1 MSERMKRLF
10 VFFLLV
16 LWGCSQ
22 ESAVDSAKSSTF
34 VRYFNGSFE
43 DEAQAL
49 LETADKG
56 LVIMANTNFDG
67 FNRVNLIKT
76 DEFGNLLWQR
86 FYPDPQ
92 TTTTTSYS
100 GYGIS
105 LTPAG
110 GYVIVGEAIK
120 STSARLLIITT
131 DAEGNTPVIKPMDN
145 LSTRKGISVAVNP
158 AGNFLVV
165 SSVSSEPSVNL
176 ILSEFSNTSLEP
188 TWTRMYGAGALT
200 ENSLP
205 NKLFTD
211 AQGAAYWGGTVLKAN
226 QKSSMRFI
234 KTPPNSPNVLFDL
247 TLGKPTDTEFS
258 GDMIRYGNNFAFIG
272 TSQTGIDTETN
283 SITVRRVTESGTQIF
298 SRGYQIIDSKELLTG
313 EITGNSLSVAQDGGL
328 VLLGTIGI
336 GPPGTISTNTNY
348 CLIKI
353 DGFGNTKAVWTKI
366 IGGRFNENGK
376 AIITTRDGGH
386 VILGTTNLANV
397 NTLLL
402 MKVDKDG
409 NIPGL

>member
-1 MSERMKRLF
+1 MNRLF

-56 LVIMANTNFDG
+56 LVILANTNFDSKK
-67 FNRVNLIKT
+67 RVNLIKT
-76 DEFGNLLWQR
+76 DEFGNLIWQK
-86 FYPDPQ
+86 FYPE
-92 TTTTTSYS
+92 TEIANTSYS
-100 GYGIS
+100 GYSIS
-105 LTPAG
+105 LTPSG
-110 GYVIVGEAIK
+110 GYVIVGEKIQGTAP
-120 STSARLLIITT
+120 SLLIITT
-131 DAEGNTPVIKPMDN
+131 DADGNSPVENTMT
-145 LSTRKGISVAVNP
+145 LSNRKGLGVAVNST
-158 AGNFLVV
+158 GNFLVV
-165 SSVSSEPSVNL
+165 SSISSQPSFNIV
-176 ILSEFSNTSLEP
+176 LSEFSKTSLNP
-188 TWTRMYGAGALT
+188 IWSRTYGAGALT

-205 NKLFTD
+205 NKLFVD
-211 AQGAAYWGGTVLKAN
+211 AQDVAYWGGTVLKTN

-258 GDMIRYGNNFAFIG
+258 GDMIRYGNNFAFVG
-272 TSQTGIDTETN
+272 TTRTEPYKD

-298 SRGYQIIDSKELLTG
+298 SRAYKITGNTFTG
-313 EITGNSLSVAQDGGL
+313 EIVGNSLCVAQDGGL
-328 VLLGTIGI
+328 VLLGTISLGV
-336 GPPGTISTNTNY
+336 PNTPSTNTNY
-348 CLIKI
+348 SLIKI
-353 DGFGNTKAVWTKI
+353 DGFGNATPVWTKI
-366 IGGRFNENGK
+366 IGGRFNDKGK
-376 AIITTRDGGH
+376 SIITTSDGGH
-386 VILGTTNLANV
+386 VILGTTSLANV
-397 NTLLL
+397 NSLLL

>member
-1 MSERMKRLF
+1 MNRLF

-56 LVIMANTNFDG
+56 LIILANTNFDG

-76 DEFGNLLWQR
+76 DEFGNLLWQK
-86 FYPDPQ
+86 FYPETVS
-92 TTTTTSYS
+92 TTISYS

-105 LTPAG
+105 LTPSG
-110 GYVIVGEAIK
+110 GYVIVGEKIEVTNGA
-120 STSARLLIITT
+120 SLHMITT
-131 DAEGNTPVIKPMDN
+131 DADGNSPVYNTMT
-145 LSTRKGISVAVNP
+145 LSNRKGLGVAVNS

-165 SSVSSEPSVNL
+165 SSISSQPSLNIV
-176 ILSEFSNTSLEP
+176 LSEFSKTSLNP
-188 TWTRMYGAGALT
+188 IWSRTYGAGALT
-200 ENSLP
+200 DNSLP
-205 NKLFTD
+205 NKLFVD
-211 AQGAAYWGGTVLKAN
+211 AQDLAYWGGTVLKVN

-234 KTPPNSPNVLFDL
+234 KTPPDSPNVLFDL

-272 TSQTGIDTETN
+272 TSQTGID
-283 SITVRRVTESGTQIF
+283 SITVRRVTESGIQIF
-298 SRGYQIIDSKELLTG
+298 SRGYSIKQEDSKELLTG
-313 EITGNSLSVAQDGGL
+313 EIQGNSLAVAQDGGL
-328 VLLGTIGI
+328 VLLGTVGI
-336 GPPGTISTNTNY
+336 GPPGTVSTNTNY

-353 DGFGNTKAVWTKI
+353 DGFGNATPVWTKI
-366 IGGRFNENGK
+366 LGGRFNDRGK
-376 AIITTRDGGH
+376 AIITTSDGGH
-386 VILGTTNLANV
+386 VILGTTSLANV
-397 NTLLL
+397 KSLLL

>member
-1 MSERMKRLF
+1 MNRLF

-16 LWGCSQ
+16 LWGCSK

-56 LVIMANTNFDG
+56 LVILANTNFDSKK
-67 FNRVNLIKT
+67 RVNLIKT
-76 DEFGNLLWQR
+76 DEFGNLIWQK
-86 FYPDPQ
+86 FYPE
-92 TTTTTSYS
+92 TEIANTSYS
-100 GYGIS
+100 GYSIS
-105 LTPAG
+105 LTPSG
-110 GYVIVGEAIK
+110 GYVIVGEKIQGTAP
-120 STSARLLIITT
+120 SLLIITT
-131 DAEGNTPVIKPMDN
+131 DADGNSPVENTMT
-145 LSTRKGISVAVNP
+145 LSNRKGLGVAVNST
-158 AGNFLVV
+158 GNFLVV
-165 SSVSSEPSVNL
+165 SSISSQPSFNIV
-176 ILSEFSNTSLEP
+176 LSEFSKTSLNP
-188 TWTRMYGAGALT
+188 IWSRTYGAGALNPG
-200 ENSLP
+200 NSLP
-205 NKLFTD
+205 NKLFVD
-211 AQGAAYWGGTVLKAN
+211 AQDVAYWGGTVIKTN

-272 TSQTGIDTETN
+272 TSQTGTD
-283 SITVRRVTESGTQIF
+283 SITVRRVTESGIQIF
-298 SRGYQIIDSKELLTG
+298 SRGYLIKQEDSKELLTG
-313 EITGNSLSVAQDGGL
+313 EIRGNSLTVAQDGGL

-336 GPPGTISTNTNY
+336 GPRGTVSTNTNY

-353 DGFGNTKAVWTKI
+353 DGFGNATPVWTKI
-366 IGGRFNENGK
+366 IGGRFNDSGK
-376 AIITTRDGGH
+376 SIITTSDGGH
-386 VILGTTNLANV
+386 VILGTTSLANV
-397 NTLLL
+397 NSLLL

>member
-1 MSERMKRLF
+1 MNRLF
-10 VFFLLV
+10 VIFLLV

-76 DEFGNLLWQR
+76 DEFGNLIWQK
-86 FYPDPQ
+86 FYPE
-92 TTTTTSYS
+92 TEIANTSYS
-100 GYGIS
+100 GYSIS
-105 LTPAG
+105 LTPSG
-110 GYVIVGEAIK
+110 GYVIVGEKIQGTAP
-120 STSARLLIITT
+120 SLLIITT
-131 DAEGNTPVIKPMDN
+131 DADGNSPVENTMT
-145 LSTRKGISVAVNP
+145 LSNRKGLGVAVNS

-165 SSVSSEPSVNL
+165 SSISSQPSLNIV
-176 ILSEFSNTSLEP
+176 LSEFSKTSLNP
-188 TWTRMYGAGALT
+188 IWSRTYGAGALT
-200 ENSLP
+200 DNSLP
-205 NKLFTD
+205 NKLFVD
-211 AQGAAYWGGTVLKAN
+211 AQDVAYWGGTVLKGN

-247 TLGKPTDTEFS
+247 TLGTPTDTEFS

-272 TSQTGIDTETN
+272 TSQTGTDNT
-283 SITVRRVTESGTQIF
+283 SITVRRVTESGIQIF
-298 SRGYQIIDSKELLTG
+298 SQGYSIKQEDSKELLTG
-313 EITGNSLSVAQDGGL
+313 EIRGNSLAVAQDGGL

-336 GPPGTISTNTNY
+336 GSPGTVSTNTNY

-353 DGFGNTKAVWTKI
+353 DGFGNATPVWTKI
-366 IGGRFNENGK
+366 IGGRFNDRGK
-376 AIITTRDGGH
+376 SIITTSDGGH
-386 VILGTTNLANV
+386 VILGTTTLANV
-397 NTLLL
+397 NSLLL

>member
-1 MSERMKRLF
+1 MNRLV
-10 VFFLLV
+10 VFFLLI

-34 VRYFNGSFE
+34 IRYFNGSFE

-49 LETADKG
+49 LETADNG
-56 LVIMANTNFDG
+56 LVIMANTNFKG

-76 DEFGNLLWQR
+76 DEFGNLLWQK
-86 FYPDPQ
+86 FYPE
-92 TTTTTSYS
+92 TESTTTSYS
-100 GYGIS
+100 GYSIS
-105 LTPAG
+105 LTPSG
-110 GYVIVGEAIK
+110 GYVIVGEKIEVTTTTKLPAK
-120 STSARLLIITT
+120 LLIITT

-205 NKLFTD
+205 NKLFVD

-272 TSQTGIDTETN
+272 TSQTGTD
-283 SITVRRVTESGTQIF
+283 SITVRRVTESGIQIF
-298 SRGYQIIDSKELLTG
+298 SRGYLIKQEDSKELLTG
-313 EITGNSLSVAQDGGL
+313 ELRGNSLTVAQDGGL

-353 DGFGNTKAVWTKI
+353 DGFGNTKPVWTKI

-397 NTLLL
+397 NSLLL

>member
-1 MSERMKRLF
+1 MNRLF

-56 LVIMANTNFDG
+56 LVILANTNFDSKK
-67 FNRVNLIKT
+67 RVNLIKT
-76 DEFGNLLWQR
+76 DEFGNLIWQK
-86 FYPDPQ
+86 FYPE
-92 TTTTTSYS
+92 TEIANTSYS
-100 GYGIS
+100 GYSIS
-105 LTPAG
+105 LTPSG
-110 GYVIVGEAIK
+110 GYVIVGEKIQGTAP
-120 STSARLLIITT
+120 SLLIITT
-131 DAEGNTPVIKPMDN
+131 DADGNSPVENTMT
-145 LSTRKGISVAVNP
+145 LSNRKGLGVAVNST
-158 AGNFLVV
+158 GNFLVV
-165 SSVSSEPSVNL
+165 SSISSQPSFNIV
-176 ILSEFSNTSLEP
+176 LSEFSKTSLNP
-188 TWTRMYGAGALT
+188 IWSRTYGAGALT

-205 NKLFTD
+205 NKLFVD
-211 AQGAAYWGGTVLKAN
+211 AQDVAYWGGTVLKTN

-272 TSQTGIDTETN
+272 TTRTEPYKD

-298 SRGYQIIDSKELLTG
+298 SRAYKITGNTFTG
-313 EITGNSLSVAQDGGL
+313 EIVGNSLCVAQDGGL
-328 VLLGTIGI
+328 VLLGTISLGV
-336 GPPGTISTNTNY
+336 PNTPSTNTNY
-348 CLIKI
+348 SLIKI
-353 DGFGNTKAVWTKI
+353 DGFGNATPVWTKI
-366 IGGRFNENGK
+366 IGGRFNDKGK
-376 AIITTRDGGH
+376 SIITTSDGGH
-386 VILGTTNLANV
+386 VILGTTSLANV
-397 NTLLL
+397 NSLLL

>member
-1 MSERMKRLF
+1 MNRLF
-10 VFFLLV
+10 VIFLLV

-34 VRYFNGSFE
+34 IRYFNGSFE

-56 LVIMANTNFDG
+56 LIILANTNFDG

-76 DEFGNLLWQR
+76 DEFGNLLWQK
-86 FYPDPQ
+86 FYPETDS
-92 TTTTTSYS
+92 TNTSYS

-105 LTPAG
+105 LTPSG
-110 GYVIVGEAIK
+110 GYVIVGEKIQGTTTKLPAK
-120 STSARLLIITT
+120 LLIITT
-131 DAEGNTPVIKPMDN
+131 DAEGNTPVIKTMDN

-158 AGNFLVV
+158 AENFLIV
-165 SSVSSEPSVNL
+165 SSISSQPSLNIV
-176 ILSEFSNTSLEP
+176 LSEFSKTSLNP
-188 TWTRMYGAGALT
+188 IWSRTYGAGALT

-205 NKLFTD
+205 NKLFVD
-211 AQGAAYWGGTVLKAN
+211 AQDMAYWGGTVLKTN

-247 TLGKPTDTEFS
+247 TLGKPTDAEFS

-272 TSQTGIDTETN
+272 TSQTGTDST
-283 SITVRRVTESGTQIF
+283 SITVRRVTESGIQIF
-298 SRGYQIIDSKELLTG
+298 SRGYSIKQEASKELLTG
-313 EITGNSLSVAQDGGL
+313 EIQGNSLAVAQDGGL
-328 VLLGTIGI
+328 VLLGTVGI
-336 GPPGTISTNTNY
+336 GPPGTVSTNTNY

-353 DGFGNTKAVWTKI
+353 DGFGNATPVWTKI
-366 IGGRFNENGK
+366 IGGRFNDRGK
-376 AIITTRDGGH
+376 AIITTSDGGH
-386 VILGTTNLANV
+386 VILGTTTLANV
-397 NTLLL
+397 KSLLL

>member
-1 MSERMKRLF
+1 MNRLF

-56 LVIMANTNFDG
+56 LIIMANTNFDG

-76 DEFGNLLWQR
+76 DEFGNLLWQK
-86 FYPDPQ
+86 FYPDKESVTP
-92 TTTTTSYS
+92 SYS

-105 LTPAG
+105 LTPSG
-110 GYVIVGEAIK
+110 GYVIVGEKIDGTA
-120 STSARLLIITT
+120 SSLLIITT
-131 DAEGNTPVIKPMDN
+131 DADGNSPVYNTMT
-145 LSTRKGISVAVNP
+145 LSNRKGLGVAVNS

-165 SSVSSEPSVNL
+165 SSISSQPSLNI
-176 ILSEFSNTSLEP
+176 ILSEFSKTSLNP
-188 TWTRMYGAGALT
+188 IWSRTYGAGVLT

-205 NKLFTD
+205 NKLFVD
-211 AQGAAYWGGTVLKAN
+211 AQDVAYWGGTVLKGN

-247 TLGKPTDTEFS
+247 TLGNPTDTEFS

-272 TSQTGIDTETN
+272 TSQTGTDNTN
-283 SITVRRVTESGTQIF
+283 ITVRRVTESGIQIF
-298 SRGYQIIDSKELLTG
+298 SQGYSIKQEDSKELLTG
-313 EITGNSLSVAQDGGL
+313 EIRGNSLSVAQDGGL

-336 GPPGTISTNTNY
+336 GPPGTVSTNTNY

-353 DGFGNTKAVWTKI
+353 DGFGNAKPVWTKI
-366 IGGRFNENGK
+366 IGGRFNDSGK
-376 AIITTRDGGH
+376 SIITTSDGGH
-386 VILGTTNLANV
+386 VILGTTSLANV
-397 NTLLL
+397 KSLLL

>member
-1 MSERMKRLF
+1 MNRLV

-56 LVIMANTNFDG
+56 LVILANTNFDSKK
-67 FNRVNLIKT
+67 RVNLIKT
-76 DEFGNLLWQR
+76 DEFGNLIWQK
-86 FYPDPQ
+86 FYPE
-92 TTTTTSYS
+92 TEIANTSYS
-100 GYGIS
+100 GYSIS
-105 LTPAG
+105 LTPSG
-110 GYVIVGEAIK
+110 GYVIVGEKIQGTAP
-120 STSARLLIITT
+120 SLLIITT
-131 DAEGNTPVIKPMDN
+131 DADGNSPVENTMT
-145 LSTRKGISVAVNP
+145 LSNRKGLGVAVNST
-158 AGNFLVV
+158 GNFLVV
-165 SSVSSEPSVNL
+165 SSISSQPSFNIV
-176 ILSEFSNTSLEP
+176 LSEFSKTSLNP
-188 TWTRMYGAGALT
+188 IWSRTYGAGALNPG
-200 ENSLP
+200 NSLP
-205 NKLFTD
+205 NKLFVD
-211 AQGAAYWGGTVLKAN
+211 AQDVAYWGGTVIKTN

-272 TSQTGIDTETN
+272 TSQTGTD
-283 SITVRRVTESGTQIF
+283 SITVRRVTESGIQIF
-298 SRGYQIIDSKELLTG
+298 SRGYLIKQEDSKELLTG
-313 EITGNSLSVAQDGGL
+313 EIRGNSLTVAQDGGL

-336 GPPGTISTNTNY
+336 GPRGTVSTNTNY

-353 DGFGNTKAVWTKI
+353 DGFGNATPVWTKI
-366 IGGRFNENGK
+366 IGGRFNDSGK
-376 AIITTRDGGH
+376 SIITTSDGGH
-386 VILGTTNLANV
+386 VILGTTTLANV
-397 NTLLL
+397 NSLLL

>member
-1 MSERMKRLF
+1 MNRLF

-16 LWGCSQ
+16 LWGCSK

-56 LVIMANTNFDG
+56 LVILANTNFDSKK
-67 FNRVNLIKT
+67 RVNLIKT
-76 DEFGNLLWQR
+76 DEFGNLIWQK
-86 FYPDPQ
+86 FYPE
-92 TTTTTSYS
+92 TEIANTSYS
-100 GYGIS
+100 GYSIS
-105 LTPAG
+105 LTPSG
-110 GYVIVGEAIK
+110 GYVIVGEKIQGTAP
-120 STSARLLIITT
+120 SLLIITT
-131 DAEGNTPVIKPMDN
+131 DADGNSPVENTMT
-145 LSTRKGISVAVNP
+145 LSNRKGLGVAVNST
-158 AGNFLVV
+158 GNFLVV
-165 SSVSSEPSVNL
+165 SSISSQPSFNIV
-176 ILSEFSNTSLEP
+176 LSEFSKTSLNP
-188 TWTRMYGAGALT
+188 IWSRTYGAGALNPG
-200 ENSLP
+200 NSLP
-205 NKLFTD
+205 NKLFVD
-211 AQGAAYWGGTVLKAN
+211 AQDVAYWGGTVIKTN

-272 TSQTGIDTETN
+272 TSQTGTD
-283 SITVRRVTESGTQIF
+283 SITVRRVTESGIQIF
-298 SRGYQIIDSKELLTG
+298 SRGYLIKQEDSKELLTG
-313 EITGNSLSVAQDGGL
+313 EIRGNSLTVAQDGGL

-336 GPPGTISTNTNY
+336 GPRGTVSTNTNY

-353 DGFGNTKAVWTKI
+353 DGFGNATPVWTKI
-366 IGGRFNENGK
+366 IGGRFNDSGK
-376 AIITTRDGGH
+376 SIITTSDGGH
-386 VILGTTNLANV
+386 VILGTTTLANV
-397 NTLLL
+397 NSLLL

>member
-1 MSERMKRLF
+1 MNRLF

-56 LVIMANTNFDG
+56 LVILANTNFDSKK
-67 FNRVNLIKT
+67 RVNLIKT
-76 DEFGNLLWQR
+76 DEFGNLIWQK
-86 FYPDPQ
+86 FYPE
-92 TTTTTSYS
+92 TEIANTSYS
-100 GYGIS
+100 GYSIS
-105 LTPAG
+105 LTPSG
-110 GYVIVGEAIK
+110 GYVIVGEKIQGTAP
-120 STSARLLIITT
+120 SLLIITT
-131 DAEGNTPVIKPMDN
+131 DADGNSPVENTMT
-145 LSTRKGISVAVNP
+145 LSNRKGLGVAVNST
-158 AGNFLVV
+158 GNFLVV
-165 SSVSSEPSVNL
+165 SSISSQPSFNIV
-176 ILSEFSNTSLEP
+176 LSEFSKTSLNP
-188 TWTRMYGAGALT
+188 IWSRTYGAGALT

-205 NKLFTD
+205 NKLFVD
-211 AQGAAYWGGTVLKAN
+211 AQDVAYWGGTVLKTN

-258 GDMIRYGNNFAFIG
+258 GDMIRYGNNFAFVG
-272 TSQTGIDTETN
+272 TTRTEPYKD

-298 SRGYQIIDSKELLTG
+298 SRAYRITGNTFTG
-313 EITGNSLSVAQDGGL
+313 EIVGNSLCVAQDGGL
-328 VLLGTIGI
+328 VLLGTISLGV
-336 GPPGTISTNTNY
+336 PNTPSTNTNY
-348 CLIKI
+348 SLIKI
-353 DGFGNTKAVWTKI
+353 DGFGNATPVWTKI
-366 IGGRFNENGK
+366 IGGRFNDKGK
-376 AIITTRDGGH
+376 SIITTSDGGH
-386 VILGTTNLANV
+386 VILGTTSLANV
-397 NTLLL
+397 NSLLL

>member
-1 MSERMKRLF
+1 MNRLV

-22 ESAVDSAKSSTF
+22 ESAVDSAKSPTF

-56 LVIMANTNFDG
+56 LVILANTNFGG
-67 FNRVNLIKT
+67 FKRVNLIKT
-76 DEFGNLLWQR
+76 DEFGNLLWQK
-86 FYPDPQ
+86 FYPETPAPE
-92 TTTTTSYS
+92 TSYS

-105 LTPAG
+105 LTPSG
-110 GYVIVGEAIK
+110 GYVIVGETIQGTAP
-120 STSARLLIITT
+120 SLLIITT
-131 DAEGNTPVIKPMDN
+131 DADGNSPVENTMT
-145 LSTRKGISVAVNP
+145 LSNRKGLGVAVNST
-158 AGNFLVV
+158 GNFLVV
-165 SSVSSEPSVNL
+165 SSISSQPSLNIV
-176 ILSEFSNTSLEP
+176 LSEFSKTSLNP
-188 TWTRMYGAGALT
+188 IWSRTYGAGALT

-205 NKLFTD
+205 NKLFVD
-211 AQGAAYWGGTVLKAN
+211 AQDVAYWGGTVLKTN

-272 TSQTGIDTETN
+272 TSQTGTD
-283 SITVRRVTESGTQIF
+283 SITVRRVTESGIQIF
-298 SRGYQIIDSKELLTG
+298 SRGYLIKQEDSKELLTG
-313 EITGNSLSVAQDGGL
+313 ELRGNSLTVAQDGGL

-353 DGFGNTKAVWTKI
+353 DGFGNTKPVWTKI

-397 NTLLL
+397 NSLLL

>member
-1 MSERMKRLF
+1 MNRLV
-10 VFFLLV
+10 VFFLLI

-22 ESAVDSAKSSTF
+22 ESAVDSAKSPTF

-56 LVIMANTNFDG
+56 LVILANTNFDR
-67 FNRVNLIKT
+67 FKRVNLIKT
-76 DEFGNLLWQR
+76 DEFGNLLWQK
-86 FYPDPQ
+86 FYPETPAPE
-92 TTTTTSYS
+92 TSYS

-105 LTPAG
+105 LTPSG
-110 GYVIVGEAIK
+110 GYVIVGEKIDA
-120 STSARLLIITT
+120 TGARLHILTT
-131 DAEGNTPVIKPMDN
+131 DADGNSPVENTMT
-145 LSTRKGISVAVNP
+145 LSNRKGLGVAVNS

-165 SSVSSEPSVNL
+165 SSISSQPSLNIV
-176 ILSEFSNTSLEP
+176 LSEFSKTSLNP
-188 TWTRMYGAGALT
+188 IWSRTYGAGALNPD
-200 ENSLP
+200 NSLP
-205 NKLFTD
+205 NKLFVD
-211 AQGAAYWGGTVLKAN
+211 AQDVAYWGGTVLKTN

-272 TSQTGIDTETN
+272 TSQTGTD
-283 SITVRRVTESGTQIF
+283 SITVRRVTESGIQIF
-298 SRGYQIIDSKELLTG
+298 SRGYLIKQEDSKELLTG
-313 EITGNSLSVAQDGGL
+313 EIRGNSLAVAQDGGL
-328 VLLGTIGI
+328 VLLGTVGI
-336 GPPGTISTNTNY
+336 GPPGTVSTNTNY

-353 DGFGNTKAVWTKI
+353 DGFGNAAPVWTKI
-366 IGGRFNENGK
+366 IGGRFNDSGK
-376 AIITTRDGGH
+376 SIITTSDGGH
-386 VILGTTNLANV
+386 VILGTTTLANV
-397 NTLLL
+397 NSLLL